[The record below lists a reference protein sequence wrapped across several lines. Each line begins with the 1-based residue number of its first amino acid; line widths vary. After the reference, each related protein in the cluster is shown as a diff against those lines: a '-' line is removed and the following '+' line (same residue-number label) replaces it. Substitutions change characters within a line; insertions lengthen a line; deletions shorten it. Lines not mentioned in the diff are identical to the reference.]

1 MKKEPSTP
9 QYPTFYVD
17 DSACEI
23 AGRKHIVLGALTF
36 PDEHK
41 AIAAWLG
48 KKQEFGLHP
57 YDEVKWND
65 RAIPLEQR
73 RAFVPLLNH
82 AIGIVVLDD
91 STKQAAAEQLCTQ
104 VWQYCHDAKKD
115 GFRLRFDKNIIE
127 DRYQLKSH
135 LRGFYPPCV
144 GLSEHDSDYEVLIQY
159 ADFLAGAIKLKID
172 FGLGT
177 RDPNIKVTV
186 DGENPGSKE
195 EMEQSFYFFAALR
208 YCLWG
213 HVRDFGGGTED
224 SYDPRKM
231 VIGRGLVVKS
241 SAALEAISKAISF
254 IDGDY
259 MGCIH

>member
-1 MKKEPSTP
+1 MMTPPS
-9 QYPTFYVD
+9 
-17 DSACEI
+17 
-23 AGRKHIVLGALTF
+23 K
-36 PDEHK
+36 
-41 AIAAWLG
+41 
-48 KKQEFGLHP
+48 
-57 YDEVKWND
+57 
-65 RAIPLEQR
+65 
-73 RAFVPLLNH
+73 PLLNSFVPRFGNT
-82 AIGIVVLDD
+82 AMTRIR
-91 STKQAAAEQLCTQ
+91 
-104 VWQYCHDAKKD
+104 

-127 DRYQLKSH
+127 DRYQLKRH

-177 RDPNIKVTV
+177 RDPNIKVRV

-213 HVRDFGGGTED
+213 HVRDFGDGTEER
-224 SYDPRKM
+224 YDPRKIVM
-231 VIGRGLVVKS
+231 GRGLVVKS
-241 SAALEAISKAISF
+241 SAALETIGKAISF

>member
-1 MKKEPSTP
+1 LTL

-23 AGRKHIVLGALTF
+23 ASKKHVVLAALTF
-36 PDEHK
+36 PDEER

-48 KKQEFGLHP
+48 KKLEFKVHP
-57 YDEVKWND
+57 YDEVKWNS
-65 RAIPLEQR
+65 RALPLEQR
-73 RAFVPLLNH
+73 RAFVPLLKDTV
-82 AIGIVVLDD
+82 GIVVLND
-91 STKQAAAEQLCTQ
+91 SNKQAAAERLCTQ
-104 VWQYCHDAKKD
+104 VWQYCHDEKKD

-127 DRYQLKSH
+127 DRQRLRDH

-159 ADFLAGAIKLKID
+159 ADFLAGAVKLKIN

-177 RDPNIKVTV
+177 RNPNDKVTV
-186 DGENPGSKE
+186 DGENPGSTE
-195 EMEQSFYFFAALR
+195 EMEQGFYFFAQLR

-213 HVRDFGGGTED
+213 RVHEFGDGVNTH
-224 SYDPRKM
+224 DPRKM
-231 VIGRGLVVKS
+231 TIGRGLVVDS
-241 SAALEAISKAISF
+241 SADGEAIDKAISF